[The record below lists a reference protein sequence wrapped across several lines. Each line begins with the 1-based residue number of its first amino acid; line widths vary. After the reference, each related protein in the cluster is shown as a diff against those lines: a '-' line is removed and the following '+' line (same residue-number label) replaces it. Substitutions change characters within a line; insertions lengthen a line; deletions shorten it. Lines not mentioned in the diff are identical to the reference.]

1 MGALARTAHASRHG
15 ELAPSYQHR
24 DFGATDAGRLH
35 DNGFLARL
43 GRGGYIRALQPVG
56 VWRSL
61 VAHRVR
67 DAGVAGSNPATPTN
81 TSHLKIRE
89 LETAGRNLGGASAP
103 DIAPETSVDPPP
115 GTQTAAP
122 VASRSDGPKENANYD
137 GATCNC
143 GSLPDKAVLIAAIAA
158 DDRLRASSVR
168 VATVLLFKFHN
179 T

>member
-67 DAGVAGSNPATPTN
+67 DAGVAGSNPATPTSWCPVWCPVCPLPPRLEPIEA
-81 TSHLKIRE
+81 TPEDVAAHETDAERRSLK
-89 LETAGRNLGGASAP
+89 AG
-103 DIAPETSVDPPP
+103 
-115 GTQTAAP
+115 
-122 VASRSDGPKENANYD
+122 
-137 GATCNC
+137 
-143 GSLPDKAVLIAAIAA
+143 
-158 DDRLRASSVR
+158 
-168 VATVLLFKFHN
+168 
-179 T
+179 